1 MNTYRPLY
9 SFRIE
14 HDYFVGGIC
23 RALQCAV
30 LPAGQELMSQRGL
43 LFRQMTQNEWTVLY
57 DADGAGVD
65 TDSDAIAFGMSILD
79 PAFVLYTEWQGFD
92 PSAVYAMSLPL
103 ANGNADATDVIT
115 DTESKRRIGMPLCSI
130 TLRLTEDVWQA
141 AVNGTPKCDTINF
154 QAPERYWEYILIK
167 QSNNSEVDAER
178 LRLDTDKNLLTFNSF
193 ERTNEFGRD
202 AYRTVSEKAVPIR
215 ECYDFR
221 LNLIATPESSNR
233 QKQVLLRNVE
243 HPIPGRFKSEADK
256 LRQVCY
262 F

>member
-1 MNTYRPLY
+1 
-9 SFRIE
+9 
-14 HDYFVGGIC
+14 
-23 RALQCAV
+23 
-30 LPAGQELMSQRGL
+30 
-43 LFRQMTQNEWTVLY
+43 
-57 DADGAGVD
+57 
-65 TDSDAIAFGMSILD
+65 
-79 PAFVLYTEWQGFD
+79 
-92 PSAVYAMSLPL
+92 
-103 ANGNADATDVIT
+103 VIT

-141 AVNGTPKCDTINF
+141 AVKGTPKCDTIRF

-167 QSNNSEVDAER
+167 QSNNREVDAER

-215 ECYDFR
+215 ERYDFR
-221 LNLIATPESSNR
+221 LNLIAIPESSNR
-233 QKQVLLRNVE
+233 QKQVLLRSVE
-243 HPIPGRFKSEADK
+243 HPTPGRFKSEADK

>member
-1 MNTYRPLY
+1 MSTYRPLY
-9 SFRIE
+9 NFRIE
-14 HDYFVGGIC
+14 HDYFVGSIC

-30 LPAGQELMSQRGL
+30 LPTGQELMSQRGL
-43 LFRQMTQNEWTVLY
+43 LFRQTAQNEWTVLY

-65 TDSDAIAFGMSILD
+65 TASDAIAFGMSISD

-92 PSAVYAMSLPL
+92 PSAVYALNLPL
-103 ANGNADATDVIT
+103 ANGNANATDVIT

-141 AVNGTPKCDTINF
+141 AVIGTPKCDTIRF
-154 QAPERYWEYILIK
+154 HAPERYWEYILIK
-167 QSNNSEVDAER
+167 QSSNRELPAER
-178 LRLDTDKNLLTFNSF
+178 LSLDTDKNLLTFNSF

-215 ECYDFR
+215 ESYDFR
-221 LNLIATPESSNR
+221 LNLIATPENSNH
-233 QKQVLLRNVE
+233 QKQILLRNVE